1 MILIGKHIQ
10 LPDFPLLLAPME
22 DVSDPPFRYGC
33 KQYGADLMYTEFISS
48 EGLIRDAI
56 KSKKKL
62 DIFDYERPIGIQI
75 FGGDE
80 EAMALSAKIVDA
92 TNPDLLDINF
102 GCPVKKVV
110 CKGAGAGVLKDI
122 ELMVRLTKAVIKST
136 HLPVTVK
143 TRLGWDESSINIM
156 EVAERLQDVGVQA
169 LTIHGRTRA
178 QMYKGEANWKYIAD
192 VKNNSRIKIPIFGN
206 GDINSP
212 EKALSYKNTYGV
224 DGIMIG
230 RAAIGYPWI
239 FNEIKHFVKTGQLL
253 PKPSIINRVQVCK
266 NHLQKSIEWKGEK
279 LGVVEM
285 RNHYAN
291 YFKGIANF
299 KDIRIKLVTLNK
311 SEDLFLV
318 LDEIINISEFQEN

>member
-1 MILIGKHIQ
+1 M
-10 LPDFPLLLAPME
+10 
-22 DVSDPPFRYGC
+22 
-33 KQYGADLMYTEFISS
+33 
-48 EGLIRDAI
+48 
-56 KSKKKL
+56 
-62 DIFDYERPIGIQI
+62 
-75 FGGDE
+75 
-80 EAMALSAKIVDA
+80 
-92 TNPDLLDINF
+92 
-102 GCPVKKVV
+102 
-110 CKGAGAGVLKDI
+110 
-122 ELMVRLTKAVIKST
+122 
-136 HLPVTVK
+136 
-143 TRLGWDESSINIM
+143 
-156 EVAERLQDVGVQA
+156 
-169 LTIHGRTRA
+169 
-178 QMYKGEANWKYIAD
+178 
-192 VKNNSRIKIPIFGN
+192 KNNSRIKIPIFGN